1 MPNVL
6 NEFTG
11 DGVTKTFTFAMT
23 GGYLNRDYVFFFTRP
38 NDDLLNY
45 TPYADAN
52 VTWVGDFTVELSAP
66 VPIGTTFVIIRS
78 TPLSPLVDFQNT
90 SRITEKNL
98 DTATQQSIHIAAE
111 SSDLVGRLE
120 AVVKSAKADAEDA
133 LTGAEEASA
142 NATLAAQAAMGA
154 SAAAGLAQVAAENAN
169 TAAQDALQ
177 SAQASEALALQAGN
191 DASAATSLAQSAV
204 TASATANQTAGAAVA
219 TANQASGT
227 AATASSVASEALS
240 KASAAEAAA
249 GTAVSTANS
258 AASTAGAAASDAAQA
273 IATANEA
280 KDLID
285 EAVAGG
291 VSSFNGRAGPV
302 LPLAGDYDKAMVGL
316 GAVDNTS
323 DMDKPISTAVA
334 NALSGKASTAYVNTQ
349 LAAKADKTYVD
360 TELNKKANA
369 DSVNT
374 QLAAKANTTYVDG
387 QLSNKADKTYVDTEL
402 GNKANTSY
410 VSNVVASSSVDDRKR
425 AYHTGEQPMSS
436 VTGLV
441 DAIATIPTNLPK
453 VMNCLL
459 ARSGTN
465 QVALYRAGGGDMIT
479 IKGKV
484 YQLPLSTNS
493 VTVLQSAPHV
503 YARVIGSVVS
513 IYVDTSDPVFN
524 STYGQWVNPTNLEPY
539 VGAAISGTMESKS
552 YLVRSMFNE
561 PPVSGEMMHFS
572 GDIPWDGTPAVVA
585 SEYVVLLPGDVLD
598 VVSTT
603 SVGHNAS
610 GTRDCNHN
618 IIWNNIVRSQFV
630 AIPGNVGV
638 CIPTTVVLS
647 VPWQQTTR
655 GEQLQTMLRRGS
667 GGGNMWRP
675 GAGTIDKTTFTI
687 KRNY

>member
-23 GGYLNRDYVFFFTRP
+23 GGYLNRAYVFFFTRP

-45 TPYADAN
+45 TPYDDAN

-66 VPIGTTFVIIRS
+66 VPIGTTFVILRS

-133 LTGAEEASA
+133 LAGAEEASD
-142 NATLAAQAAMGA
+142 NAILAAQAAMGA

-177 SAQASEALALQAGN
+177 SAQDSEALALQASTEAGT
-191 DASAATSLAQSAV
+191 ATSLAQSAV
-204 TASATANQTAGAAVA
+204 AASAAANQTAGAAVA

-227 AATASSVASEALS
+227 ANSAAAVATEALS
-240 KASAAEAAA
+240 KAGAAEVAA
-249 GTAVSTANS
+249 GTAVSTANA

-285 EAVAGG
+285 EVVAGG

-334 NALSGKASTAYVNTQ
+334 NALAGKASNSYVNTK

-374 QLAAKANTTYVDG
+374 QLAAKADKTYVDG
-387 QLSNKADKTYVDTEL
+387 QLSLKANTTYVDTEL
-402 GNKANTSY
+402 GKKANTSY
-410 VSNVVASSSVDDRKR
+410 VSNVIASSSVDDRKR
-425 AYHTGEQPMSS
+425 EYHTGEQPISS
-436 VTGLV
+436 VTGLT
-441 DAIATIPTNLPK
+441 AALATIPTNLPK

-465 QVALYRAGGGDMIT
+465 QVTLYRAGGDMIT
-479 IKGKV
+479 IKGVV
-484 YQLPLSTNS
+484 YQLPVATNYATILSTTPN
-493 VTVLQSAPHV
+493 V
-503 YARVIGSVVS
+503 YARVIGSAVS
-513 IYVDTSDPVFN
+513 IYADAAHPVFDQ
-524 STYGQWVNPTNLEPY
+524 TYGQWVNPYNLEPY
-539 VGAAISGTMESKS
+539 VGSAIQVSMETKPW
-552 YLVRSMFNE
+552 LVRSMYNE
-561 PPVSGEMMHFS
+561 PGVSFGLAHYSGELT
-572 GDIPWDGTPAVVA
+572 WDGQVAVIA
-585 SEYVVLLPGDVLD
+585 SDTVVLIPGDVIT
-598 VVSTT
+598 VISTT
-603 SVGHNAS
+603 SVGYQAG
-610 GTRDCNHN
+610 GTRDFNHN
-618 IIWNNIVRSQFV
+618 VSVGQVLNSQFV
-630 AIPGNVGV
+630 ALPGNAGL
-638 CIPTTVVLS
+638 CMPSTVVLS
-647 VPWQQTTR
+647 LPWNTTTR
-655 GEQLQTMLRRGS
+655 GDNVQTVLRRG
-667 GGGNMWRP
+667 GGGGVIWRP
-675 GAGTIDKTTFTI
+675 GAGSIDKTTVTI
-687 KRNY
+687 QRNY

>member
-6 NEFTG
+6 NEFAG

-23 GGYLNRDYVFFFTRP
+23 GGYLNRAYVFFFTRP

-45 TPYADAN
+45 TPYDDAN
-52 VTWVGDFTVELSAP
+52 VTWVGDYTIELSAP

-177 SAQASEALALQAGN
+177 SAQDSEALALQASTEAGN
-191 DASAATSLAQSAV
+191 AASLAQSAV
-204 TASATANQTAGAAVA
+204 TESNTANTTAGAAVA
-219 TANQASGT
+219 TANQADST
-227 AATASSVASEALS
+227 ANA
-240 KASAAEAAA
+240 ASAVAAQALTKANAAEVSA
-249 GTAVSTANS
+249 GNAVSTANA
-258 AASTAGAAASDAAQA
+258 AASTAGSAASDAAQA

-316 GAVDNTS
+316 PAVDNTS

-334 NALSGKASTAYVNTQ
+334 NALAGKASNAYVSTQ
-349 LAAKADKTYVD
+349 LATKADKTYVD
-360 TELNKKANA
+360 TELNKKAA
-369 DSVNT
+369 SATVDA
-374 QLAAKANTTYVDG
+374 QLAAKADTTYVND
-387 QLSNKADKTYVDTEL
+387 QLALKASL
-402 GNKANTSY
+402 SH

-436 VTGLV
+436 VTGLT
-441 DAIATIPTNLPK
+441 AALATIPTNLPK

-459 ARSGTN
+459 ARSGAN
-465 QVALYRAGGGDMIT
+465 QVTLYRAGGDMIT
-479 IKGKV
+479 IKGSV
-484 YQLPLSTNS
+484 YQLPLSTNYVS
-493 VTVLQSAPHV
+493 ILPTAQHV

-513 IYVDTSDPVFN
+513 IYVDSAGPVFN
-524 STYGQWVNPTNLEPY
+524 STYGQWVNATNLEPY
-539 VGAAISGTMESKS
+539 VGSAAHGVMETQPAGTI
-552 YLVRSMFNE
+552 RSMYNE
-561 PPVSGEMMHFS
+561 PPVGWALSHYAGELT
-572 GDIPWDGTPAVVA
+572 WDGQDAVVA
-585 SEYVVLLPGDVLD
+585 TITVVLIPGDILD
-598 VVSTT
+598 AFSTT
-603 SVGHNAS
+603 SIGYLGT
-610 GTRDCNHN
+610 GTRWFNH
-618 IIWNNIVRSQFV
+618 ILSWHTVTTIQHASF
-630 AIPGNVGV
+630 PGNSGLSV
-638 CIPTTVVLS
+638 PSTANLS
-647 VPWQQTTR
+647 VPWTNATR
-655 GEQLQTMLRRGS
+655 GSNLNVTITRS
-667 GGGNMWRP
+667 PGGGALWRP
-675 GAGTIDKTTFTI
+675 GVVSDHLAFTI

>member
-45 TPYADAN
+45 TPYDDAN
-52 VTWVGDFTVELSAP
+52 VTWVGDFTIELSAP
-66 VPIGTTFVIIRS
+66 VPIGTTFVIVRS

-133 LTGAEEASA
+133 LAGAEEASN

-177 SAQASEALALQAGN
+177 SAQASEALALQASTEAGT
-191 DASAATSLAQSAV
+191 ATSLAQSAV
-204 TASATANQTAGAAVA
+204 AASTTANQTAGAAVA
-219 TANQASGT
+219 TANQADGT
-227 AATASSVASEALS
+227 ANSAVAVATEALT
-240 KASAAEAAA
+240 KASAAEVSA
-249 GTAVSTANS
+249 GNAVSTANA
-258 AASTAGAAASDAAQA
+258 AASTAGSAASDAAQA

-316 GAVDNTS
+316 PAVDNTS

-360 TELNKKANA
+360 TELNKKAA
-369 DSVNT
+369 SATVDA
-374 QLAAKANTTYVDG
+374 QLAAKADTTYVND
-387 QLSNKADKTYVDTEL
+387 QLALKASL
-402 GNKANTSY
+402 SH

-425 AYHTGEQPMSS
+425 QYHTGEQPMSS

-465 QVALYRAGGGDMIT
+465 QVALYRAGGDMIT

-539 VGAAISGTMESKS
+539 VGVAISGTMESKS

-572 GDIPWDGTPAVVA
+572 GDIPWDGSPAVVA

-598 VVSTT
+598 AVSSTA
-603 SVGHNAS
+603 VGHNAS
-610 GTRDCNHN
+610 GTRDFNHN

-647 VPWQQTTR
+647 VPWQRTTR

-667 GGGNMWRP
+667 GGGTMWRP

>member
-45 TPYADAN
+45 TPYDDAN

-66 VPIGTTFVIIRS
+66 VPIGTTFVILRS

-120 AVVKSAKADAEDA
+120 AVVKSAKADAEAA
-133 LTGAEEASA
+133 LAGAEEASD

-177 SAQASEALALQAGN
+177 SAQASEALALQASTEAGT
-191 DASAATSLAQSAV
+191 ATSLAQSAV
-204 TASATANQTAGAAVA
+204 AASAAANQTAGAAVA
-219 TANQASGT
+219 TANQADGT
-227 AATASSVASEALS
+227 ANSASAVASEALT
-240 KASAAEAAA
+240 KASAAEVAA
-249 GTAVSTANS
+249 GTAVSTANA
-258 AASTAGAAASDAAQA
+258 AASTAGSAASDAAQA

-316 GAVDNTS
+316 GSVDNTS
-323 DMDKPISTAVA
+323 DMDKPVSTAVA

-360 TELNKKANA
+360 TELNKKAA
-369 DSVNT
+369 TATVDA
-374 QLAAKANTTYVDG
+374 QLAAKADTTYVND
-387 QLSNKADKTYVDTEL
+387 QLALKASL
-402 GNKANTSY
+402 AH
-410 VSNVVASSSVDDRKR
+410 VSNVIASSSIDDRKR
-425 AYHTGEQPMSS
+425 QYHTGEQPISS

-441 DAIATIPTNLPK
+441 AALETIPTNLPK

-459 ARSGTN
+459 ARSGAN
-465 QVALYRAGGGDMIT
+465 QVTLYRAGGDMIT

-484 YQLPLSTNS
+484 YQMPVATNS
-493 VTVLQSAPHV
+493 VSVLLSAPNV
-503 YARVIGSVVS
+503 YARATGSTVS
-513 IYVDTSDPVFN
+513 IYVDASNPVFN
-524 STYGQWVNPTNLEPY
+524 STYGQWVNASNSEPF
-539 VGAAISGTMESKS
+539 VGTAIQNEMET
-552 YLVRSMFNE
+552 YPHLVRSMFNE
-561 PPVSGEMMHFS
+561 PPVHGSMAHFN
-572 GDIPWDGTPAVVA
+572 GDLPWDNSPAVIA
-585 SEYVVLLPGDVLD
+585 SGFVVLLPGDVMD
-598 VVSTT
+598 AVSMT
-603 SVGHNAS
+603 SVGYQTA
-610 GTRDCNHN
+610 GTRDFNHN
-618 IIWNNIVRSQFV
+618 LSWNESLRSQFV
-630 AIPGNVGV
+630 SLTGNAGL
-638 CIPTTVVLS
+638 CLPSTVVLS
-647 VPWQQTTR
+647 VPWTFTVK
-655 GEQLQTMLRRGS
+655 GASLQTVLRRGA
-667 GGGNMWRP
+667 GGGIMWRP
-675 GAGTIDKTTFTI
+675 GAGTIDQTTFTI

>member
-23 GGYLNRDYVFFFTRP
+23 GGYLNRAYVFFFTRP

-45 TPYADAN
+45 TPYDDAN

-66 VPIGTTFVIIRS
+66 VPIGTTFVIVRS

-133 LTGAEEASA
+133 LAGAEEASD
-142 NATLAAQAAMGA
+142 NAILAAQAAMGA

-169 TAAQDALQ
+169 TAAQNALQ
-177 SAQASEALALQAGN
+177 SAQASEALALQASSEAGT
-191 DASAATSLAQSAV
+191 AASLAQSAV
-204 TASATANQTAGAAVA
+204 DASTTANQTAGAAVA

-227 AATASSVASEALS
+227 ANSAAAVATEALS
-240 KASAAEAAA
+240 KAGAAESAA

-258 AASTAGAAASDAAQA
+258 AASTAGAAASEAAQA
-273 IATANEA
+273 VATANEA
-280 KDLID
+280 KSLID

-316 GAVDNTS
+316 PAVDNTS

-334 NALSGKASTAYVNTQ
+334 NALAGKASTAYVNTQ
-349 LAAKADKTYVD
+349 LATKADKTYVD
-360 TELNKKANA
+360 TELNKKAA
-369 DSVNT
+369 SATVDA
-374 QLAAKANTTYVDG
+374 QLAAKADTTYVND
-387 QLSNKADKTYVDTEL
+387 QLALKASL
-402 GNKANTSY
+402 SH

-453 VMNCLL
+453 VMNCRL
-459 ARSGTN
+459 ARSGAN
-465 QVALYRAGGGDMIT
+465 QVTLYRAGGDMIT
-479 IKGKV
+479 IKGQV
-484 YQLPLSTNS
+484 YQMPLASNYVPVIPTA
-493 VTVLQSAPHV
+493 QHI
-503 YARVIGSVVS
+503 YARVVGSVVS
-513 IYVDTSDPVFN
+513 IYADATAPVFN
-524 STYGQWVNPTNLEPY
+524 TTYGQWVNATNQEPY
-539 VGAAISGTMESKS
+539 VGSAAYGEMETKPH
-552 YLVRSMFNE
+552 LTRSMYNE
-561 PPVSGEMMHFS
+561 TPVGWALSHFA
-572 GDIPWDGTPAVVA
+572 GNLTWDGQDAVVA
-585 SEYVVLLPGDVLD
+585 SVAVVLIPGDTLD
-598 VVSTT
+598 AFSTT
-603 SVGHNAS
+603 SIGCIES
-610 GTRDCNHN
+610 GTRWFNHTISWYN
-618 IIWNNIVRSQFV
+618 ISTIQHTSL
-630 AIPGNVGV
+630 PGNVGLSV
-638 CIPTTVVLS
+638 PTTAILS
-647 VPWQQTTR
+647 VPWGATVRADALQVILTR
-655 GEQLQTMLRRGS
+655 SS
-667 GGGNMWRP
+667 GGGSLWRP
-675 GAGTIDKTTFTI
+675 GVFGDKLSFTI

>member
-45 TPYADAN
+45 TPYDDAN
-52 VTWVGDFTVELSAP
+52 VTWVGDFTIELSAP
-66 VPIGTTFVIIRS
+66 VPIGTTFVIVRS

-120 AVVKSAKADAEDA
+120 AVVKSAKADAEAA
-133 LTGAEEASA
+133 LAGAEEASD

-154 SAAAGLAQVAAENAN
+154 SAAAGMAQVAAENAN
-169 TAAQDALQ
+169 TAAQNALQ
-177 SAQASEALALQAGN
+177 SAQDSEALALQAGN
-191 DASAATSLAQSAV
+191 DASAAASLAQSAV
-204 TASATANQTAGAAVA
+204 AASATANQTAGAAVA

-227 AATASSVASEALS
+227 ANSAAAVATEALS
-240 KASAAEAAA
+240 KAGAAESAA

-258 AASTAGAAASDAAQA
+258 AASTAGAAASEAAQA
-273 IATANEA
+273 VATANEA
-280 KDLID
+280 KSLID

-360 TELNKKANA
+360 TELNKKAA
-369 DSVNT
+369 STTVDA
-374 QLAAKANTTYVDG
+374 QLAAKADTTYVND
-387 QLSNKADKTYVDTEL
+387 QLALKASLTH
-402 GNKANTSY
+402 

-425 AYHTGEQPMSS
+425 QYHTGEQPMSS

-441 DAIATIPTNLPK
+441 DAIASIPTNLPK
-453 VMNCLL
+453 VMNCTLVI
-459 ARSGTN
+459 SGTD
-465 QVALYRAGGGDMIT
+465 QVTLYRAYGDMIT
-479 IKGKV
+479 IKGVV
-484 YQLPLSTNS
+484 YQLPVATNS
-493 VTVLQSAPHV
+493 VTILQSAPHV

-513 IYVDTSDPVFN
+513 IYVDSPDPVFN
-524 STYGQWVNPTNLEPY
+524 NTYGQWVNPNNMEPY
-539 VGAAISGTMESKS
+539 VGSAVAGGMNSKRW
-552 YLVRSMFNE
+552 LVRSMFNE
-561 PPVSGEMMHFS
+561 NPVGGSSLHFSGTLTWDGQPAVVSGEY
-572 GDIPWDGTPAVVA
+572 I
-585 SEYVVLLPGDVLD
+585 VLLPGDVFD
-598 VVSTT
+598 VVST
-603 SVGHNAS
+603 AS
-610 GTRDCNHN
+610 IGFEPTGNRSCNHS
-618 IIWNNIVRSQFV
+618 ITWVDRSSSQFLAV
-630 AIPGNVGV
+630 PGGVGL
-638 CIPTTVVLS
+638 CLPTTVTLS
-647 VPWQQTTR
+647 VAWTQTVR
-655 GEQLQTMLRRGS
+655 GAQMQTVIARGT
-667 GGGNMWRP
+667 GGGNIWRP
-675 GAGTIDKTTFTI
+675 GAGSIDKTMFTI

>member
-6 NEFTG
+6 NEFAG

-23 GGYLNRDYVFFFTRP
+23 GGYLNRAYVFFFTRP

-45 TPYADAN
+45 TPYDDAN

-66 VPIGTTFVIIRS
+66 VPIGTTFVILRS

-98 DTATQQSIHIAAE
+98 DTATQQSVHIAAE

-120 AVVKSAKADAEDA
+120 AVVKSAKADAEAA
-133 LTGAEEASA
+133 LAGAEEASD

-154 SAAAGLAQVAAENAN
+154 SAAAGMAQVAAENAN

-177 SAQASEALALQAGN
+177 SAQDSEALALQAGN
-191 DASAATSLAQSAV
+191 DASAAASLAQSAV
-204 TASATANQTAGAAVA
+204 AASATANQTAGAAAA
-219 TANQASGT
+219 TANQAAGT
-227 AATASSVASEALS
+227 ANSAAAVAAEALT
-240 KASAAEAAA
+240 KAGAAEAAA

-258 AASTAGAAASDAAQA
+258 AASTAGSAASAAAQA

-402 GNKANTSY
+402 GKKANTSY
-410 VSNVVASSSVDDRKR
+410 VSNVIASSSVDDRKR
-425 AYHTGEQPMSS
+425 EYHTGEQPISS
-436 VTGLV
+436 VTGLT
-441 DAIATIPTNLPK
+441 AALATIPTNLPK

-465 QVALYRAGGGDMIT
+465 QVTLYRAGGDMIT

-484 YQLPLSTNS
+484 YQMPVATNS
-493 VTVLQSAPHV
+493 VSVLLSAPNV
-503 YARVIGSVVS
+503 YARATGSTVS
-513 IYVDTSDPVFN
+513 IYVDASNPVFN
-524 STYGQWVNPTNLEPY
+524 STYGQWVNATNSEPF
-539 VGAAISGTMESKS
+539 VGTAIQNEMET
-552 YLVRSMFNE
+552 YPHLVRSMFNE
-561 PPVSGEMMHFS
+561 PPVNGEMAHFT
-572 GDIPWDGTPAVVA
+572 GDLPWDASPAVIA
-585 SEYVVLLPGDVLD
+585 SGFVVLLPGDVMD
-598 VVSTT
+598 AVSMT
-603 SVGHNAS
+603 SIGYQAG
-610 GTRDCNHN
+610 GTRDFNHN
-618 IIWNNIVRSQFV
+618 LSWNETLRSQFV
-630 AIPGNVGV
+630 ALPGNAGLCV
-638 CIPTTVVLS
+638 PSTVVLS
-647 VPWQQTTR
+647 VPWVFTVK
-655 GEQLQTMLRRGS
+655 GASLQTVIRRG
-667 GGGNMWRP
+667 GGGGVVWRP
-675 GAGTIDKTTFTI
+675 GAGTIDRTTFTI